1 MDQIYTITTDNG
13 SNMLKAVKMLSLDY
27 DDSDEAIV
35 EENKRANVDDD
46 SICGLIWM
54 NSRKRVKK
62 NEPED
67 HAENILQDIENSTL
81 GLDFSSN
88 VLTSAAF

>member
-13 SNMLKAVKMLSLDY
+13 ANMLKAVKMLSLDY
-27 DDSDEAIV
+27 FDETIV

-46 SICGLIWM
+46 IDLQLDLDELTEES
-54 NSRKRVKK
+54 KT

-67 HAENILQDIENSTL
+67 HAENILQDIESTAL
-81 GLDFSSN
+81 GVDISSSI
-88 VLTSAAF
+88 LTGAAF